1 MDLLHKQCAPCEG
14 GVDPLSPEEIKKYH
28 DLLEEGWKVI
38 DNKRIEKIYKF
49 EDFRQAL
56 AFTNLVGEI
65 AEIEGHHPDIEL
77 TYGKV
82 KVTLWTHAING
93 LSINDFIVAA
103 KADESLSRQFQA
115 CY

>member
-14 GVDPLSPEEIKKYH
+14 GVDPLTPDEIKQYL
-28 DLLEEGWKVI
+28 DLLEKGWKVI
-38 DNKRIEKIYKF
+38 DNRRIEKSYKF
-49 EDFRQAL
+49 DDFRQAL

-77 TYGKV
+77 GWGRV
-82 KVTLWTHAING
+82 KIILWTHAING
-93 LSINDFIVAA
+93 LSLNDFIVAA
-103 KADESLSRQFQA
+103 KADESLSRQSQA

>member
-14 GVDPLSPEEIKKYH
+14 GVDPLQPNEIKKYFG
-28 DLLEEGWKVI
+28 LLEEGWKVI
-38 DNKRIEKIYKF
+38 DNKRIEKSYKF
-49 EDFRQAL
+49 DDFRQAL

-77 TYGKV
+77 GYGNV
-82 KVTLWTHAING
+82 KLTLSTHSING

-103 KADESLSRQFQA
+103 KADESLSRQSQA

>member
-14 GVDPLSPEEIKKYH
+14 GVDPLQPLEIKKYF
-28 DLLEEGWKVI
+28 DLLEPGWQVI
-38 DNKRIEKIYKF
+38 ENKRIEKTYKF
-49 EDFRQAL
+49 DDFRQAL

-77 TYGKV
+77 GWGRV
-82 KVTLWTHAING
+82 KIILFTHAING
-93 LSINDFIVAA
+93 LSVNDFIVAA
-103 KADESLSRQFQA
+103 KADESLSRQSQA